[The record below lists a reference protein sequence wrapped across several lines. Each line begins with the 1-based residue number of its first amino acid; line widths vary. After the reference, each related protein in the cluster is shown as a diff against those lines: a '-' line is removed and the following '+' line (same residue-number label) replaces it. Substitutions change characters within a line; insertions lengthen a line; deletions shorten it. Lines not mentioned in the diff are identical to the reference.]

1 MPTWDIVKY
10 LLVFWSDVIL
20 PSNLQLC
27 STHSTQTLL
36 YFFLIIWIWSFMPS
50 ILSQAFPAVSD
61 VVTNT
66 DIFQGIVSKLD
77 ISSLVARETNEGR
90 GRPLLFSGSIEKTWR
105 EEGSPFFKLKRPAQ
119 TPDCSSRQERNNLL
133 TDFKKST
140 KSRRVQS
147 QKNHVAAG
155 RRPVESSRFIKDG
168 KKEKTGKVT
177 CHQITT
183 SELVLV
189 CSTL

>member
-61 VVTNT
+61 VATNT
-66 DIFQGIVSKLD
+66 DICQGIVSKLD
-77 ISSLVARETNEGR
+77 ISRGG
-90 GRPLLFSGSIEKTWR
+90 GRPLLFSGSIKKTWR
-105 EEGSPFFKLKRPAQ
+105 EEGSRASAWPIFQIKTTCADSWLFVTSRKKTIYQQTLKSQPNLGGYEDALNKSVMLLNLIHQ
-119 TPDCSSRQERNNLL
+119 RQ
-133 TDFKKST
+133 
-140 KSRRVQS
+140 
-147 QKNHVAAG
+147 
-155 RRPVESSRFIKDG
+155 
-168 KKEKTGKVT
+168 KE
-177 CHQITT
+177 
-183 SELVLV
+183 
-189 CSTL
+189 

>member
-27 STHSTQTLL
+27 STRSTQTLL

-61 VVTNT
+61 VATNT
-66 DIFQGIVSKLD
+66 DICQGIVSKLD
-77 ISSLVARETNEGR
+77 ISRGG

-140 KSRRVQS
+140 KSRRV
-147 QKNHVAAG
+147 
-155 RRPVESSRFIKDG
+155 RRRAEQI
-168 KKEKTGKVT
+168 
-177 CHQITT
+177 CHA
-183 SELVLV
+183 SELNSSKTKRIENRKSHLPNNNHRA
-189 CSTL
+189 CFSLLDTLKHR